1 MLQVL
6 RHAQE
11 ASPEED
17 DHRSTGVSVV
27 SAYLRPGEPEG
38 EPEGERVVSAG
49 VGSTGSLDRIDEDF
63 NLNEETRAT
72 GYLGK
77 NSEIAWLRALKSQ
90 TGAVQSNGDADGHPN
105 SGEQSNAPPGFP
117 TATWTGA
124 SRDDPVG
131 NGDGIPLSASTYH
144 CDDITVL
151 VPGQVD
157 LYELPPKQT
166 AEALFRNYLDTV
178 HPAFPIIGKITF
190 SAQFRT
196 FFERDKKPGDNWLA
210 ILNLIFAIGAKY
222 SHLIQADWRGDERD
236 HLLYFTRARLLAMN
250 SDSILSHPDLQQV
263 QVVGLMA
270 FYLLAINQIN
280 RYVMVTRASYMAL
293 TSAGRGS

>member
-1 MLQVL
+1 
-6 RHAQE
+6 
-11 ASPEED
+11 
-17 DHRSTGVSVV
+17 VV
-27 SAYLRPGEPEG
+27 SAFFRPGEPDGEPEG
-38 EPEGERVVSAG
+38 ETLVSAG

-63 NLNEETRAT
+63 NLNEDTRAT

-77 NSEIAWLRALKSQ
+77 NSEISWLRSLKSEA
-90 TGAVQSNGDADGHPN
+90 GNIRLGGDANEQYGHQNP
-105 SGEQSNAPPGFP
+105 GEQSTTAFGVP

-124 SRDDPVG
+124 GEEEPIANDHGVT
-131 NGDGIPLSASTYH
+131 LSDSTYH
-144 CDDITVL
+144 CDDVTVL

-166 AEALFRNYLDTV
+166 AEALFRTYLDTV
-178 HPAFPIIGKITF
+178 HPAFAIIGKTTF
-190 SAQFRT
+190 SAQFRN
-196 FFERDKKPGDNWLA
+196 FFESDKKPGNNWLA
-210 ILNLIFAIGAKY
+210 ILNMIFAIGAKY

-250 SDSILSHPDLQQV
+250 SDTILSHPDLQQV

-280 RYVMVTRASYMAL
+280 RYGIATTASYMPL
-293 TSAGRGS
+293 TEAGLGS